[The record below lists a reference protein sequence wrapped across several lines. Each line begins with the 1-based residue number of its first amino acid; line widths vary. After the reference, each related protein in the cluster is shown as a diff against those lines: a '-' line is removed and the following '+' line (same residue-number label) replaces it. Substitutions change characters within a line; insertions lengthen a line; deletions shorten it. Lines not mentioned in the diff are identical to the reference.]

1 YDLVVGS
8 RTNTSE
14 KVLINDGT
22 GKFTYVSDALP
33 KVTDTTLA
41 LAVGDI
47 NNDGKI
53 DLITGQGEGTI
64 NAGNAATLRNNRL
77 YLNKGSAKDT
87 TPPAFRKLQT
97 PVPAVGVDTVLYM
110 AVRDSATN
118 EAGQMVKSVVVNYVA
133 KTAAKT
139 STKSAKA
146 TWVGG
151 DLFRAVVPA
160 QADGTELTLTPTVT
174 DRVGLVTSAPDM
186 VFELGTPLPVAQGGA
201 AGAPSTPVEEAGAA
215 GVAGADSLGEA
226 GVGGVSEG
234 GSKSTGGGKG
244 GSGGKSSGGSGGT
257 VAEGGEAGETGTAGK
272 ASSSSDDSGCSCSTV
287 PATRSHGAVLLGFGL
302 ALLGLGRRRRQ
313 KH

>member
-1 YDLVVGS
+1 
-8 RTNTSE
+8 
-14 KVLINDGT
+14 
-22 GKFTYVSDALP
+22 LP

-41 LAVGDI
+41 IAVGDI

-53 DLITGQGEGTI
+53 DLVTGQGEGTI

-77 YLNKGSAKDT
+77 YLNKGSATDT

-118 EAGQMVKSVVVNYVA
+118 EAGQMVRSVVVNYVT
-133 KTAAKT
+133 KTATKT

-146 TWVGG
+146 SWVGG
-151 DLFRAVVPA
+151 DLFRAVIPA

-186 VFELGTPLPVAQGGA
+186 VFELGTQPPVAEGGA
-201 AGAPSTPVEEAGAA
+201 AGAPSSTPVEEAGAA
-215 GVAGADSLGEA
+215 GAESLGEA
-226 GVGGVSEG
+226 GIGGVSEG
-234 GSKSTGGGKG
+234 GSKSSGGGGKG

-272 ASSSSDDSGCSCSTV
+272 ASSSSDDSGCSCSTA
-287 PATRSHGAVLLGFGL
+287 PATRSHGAVMLGFGL
-302 ALLGLGRRRRQ
+302 ALLGLGRRRRH